1 MKNFNKIASE
11 QSVSQRMAV
20 CDTKYGHESVDFSV
34 KNQKKK
40 AIALTLM
47 AHNLVYSF
55 DRIDALLSKYDDDRR
70 GFITK
75 NS

>member
-1 MKNFNKIASE
+1 
-11 QSVSQRMAV
+11 MAV
-20 CDTKYGHESVDFSV
+20 FDTKYGHESVDFSV

-40 AIALTLM
+40 AIAVIAVTLM
-47 AHNLVYSF
+47 THNLVYSF
-55 DRIDALLSKYDDDRR
+55 DRIDVLLSKYDDDRR

>member
-1 MKNFNKIASE
+1 
-11 QSVSQRMAV
+11 MAV
-20 CDTKYGHESVDFSV
+20 FDTKYGHESVDFSV
-34 KNQKKK
+34 KNQKKR
-40 AIALTLM
+40 ASLTLM

-55 DRIDALLSKYDDDRR
+55 DRIDVLLSKYDDDRR

>member
-1 MKNFNKIASE
+1 MFLREWQFLIQNMGMRALTFPWKI
-11 QSVSQRMAV
+11 R
-20 CDTKYGHESVDFSV
+20 
-34 KNQKKK
+34 KKG
-40 AIALTLM
+40 IVLTLM

-55 DRIDALLSKYDDDRR
+55 DRIDVLLSKYDDDRR